1 MFNLTPVIKNLLLI
15 NVVVFSLTLLLRLFN
30 IELFEYFALFDPE
43 SQYFHYWQFITYQF
57 LHSGPLHILFNM
69 LALASLGPFVE
80 TYFGGKKF
88 ITFYLVSGVI
98 AALLYIATSSVNI
111 TTIDIPMVGASGA
124 LFGVLAFFAIIHPNE
139 KLYLFLIPIGIKAKW
154 AIGVLISIELGLSLH
169 SDPNDHVAHMAHIG
183 GALSGLLFYLHILL
197 KGKNKQ

>member
-1 MFNLTPVIKNLLLI
+1 MFNLTPVIKNLLLT
-15 NVVVFSLTLLLRLFN
+15 NVVVFSLAILFRLFN
-30 IELFEYFALFDPE
+30 IELFQYFALFDPK
-43 SQYFHYWQFITYQF
+43 SQYFQYWQFITHQF
-57 LHSGPLHILFNM
+57 LHSGPLHLLFNM

-88 ITFYLVSGVI
+88 LTFYLVSGVI
-98 AALLYIATSSVNI
+98 AALLYILTSNI
-111 TTIDIPMVGASGA
+111 NSTNVDIPMVGASGA

-154 AIGVLISIELGLSLH
+154 AIGVLIAIELGLSLH

-183 GALSGLLFYLHILL
+183 GALSGLLFYLPIIY
-197 KGKNKQ
+197 KKIYNK